1 MRRQKSRNQKTEHRQ
16 WPMVILWIILLLAA
30 LFPARYI
37 NSMYGYAAF
46 FFLLFLGILALIVL
60 TVQSRQIEVTAGG
73 MEKGQTACLRGEAVD
88 LKLGIKNRSIF
99 VCPWAHTEFFV
110 SDLFGDTDSLLD
122 VDFTIAARSVS
133 EFPFSVDMKHIG
145 VYQVG
150 VKQVRLKD
158 MFGMF
163 ERKIPLNGMYEVFV
177 KPRIYVLEDLDV
189 EEQLSLDANE
199 ERKNAVPNGMD
210 YAGVREYT
218 EGDPMKQ
225 IHWKLSAHTVNY
237 MTKISEN
244 SCQSDVSLI
253 LDTAAQPAESEELMD
268 LYDALLETAF
278 SILEVLKR
286 QDVGYSLIYCD
297 RKNQVRRSIPKGGES
312 DMEYIRRFH
321 SIEAE
326 PSADYPD
333 GAFLVEQESG
343 MQNRSANLIVCTSC
357 VTSELIQQLLK
368 VKRQHRQ
375 PELYVIYPKRLVQRE
390 REELMMPL
398 RMLDEAG
405 IPWHPVSTGYRQN
418 RTEVKR

>member
-1 MRRQKSRNQKTEHRQ
+1 MSENQ
-16 WPMVILWIILLLAA
+16 
-30 LFPARYI
+30 
-37 NSMYGYAAF
+37 S
-46 FFLLFLGILALIVL
+46 
-60 TVQSRQIEVTAGG
+60 QSTQG
-73 MEKGQTACLRGEAVD
+73 
-88 LKLGIKNRSIF
+88 
-99 VCPWAHTEFFV
+99 
-110 SDLFGDTDSLLD
+110 
-122 VDFTIAARSVS
+122 
-133 EFPFSVDMKHIG
+133 
-145 VYQVG
+145 
-150 VKQVRLKD
+150 
-158 MFGMF
+158 
-163 ERKIPLNGMYEVFV
+163 
-177 KPRIYVLEDLDV
+177 LEDV
-189 EEQLSLDANE
+189 ITYAM
-199 ERKNAVPNGMD
+199 NAEKT
-210 YAGVREYT
+210 RLRQSES
-218 EGDPMKQ
+218 MKME
-225 IHWKLSAHTVNY
+225 LVG
-237 MTKISEN
+237 
-244 SCQSDVSLI
+244 
-253 LDTAAQPAESEELMD
+253 ESEELMD

-390 REELMMPL
+390 REELMMAL

>member
-1 MRRQKSRNQKTEHRQ
+1 MRRQKSRRKKREHRQ
-16 WPMVILWIILLLAA
+16 WFMVILWILILLVA

-46 FFLLFLGILALIVL
+46 FFLFFLGLLAWIVL
-60 TVQSRQIEVTAGG
+60 AVQSRRIKVTAGG
-73 MEKGQTACLRGEAVD
+73 MENGQTACLRGEAVD
-88 LKLGIKNRSIF
+88 LKLGIENRSVF
-99 VCPWAHTEFFV
+99 VCPWAHAEFFV
-110 SDLFGDTDSLLD
+110 SDLFGDADSLLD

-145 VYQVG
+145 IYQVG

-177 KPRIYVLEDLDV
+177 KPRIYALEDLAV
-189 EEQLSLDANE
+189 EEQISLDANDE
-199 ERKNAVPNGMD
+199 QNNPVPNGMD

-237 MTKISEN
+237 MTKLSEN

-253 LDTAAQPAESEELMD
+253 LDTAAQPAETEELMD

-286 QDVGYSLIYCD
+286 QDAGYSLIYCD
-297 RKNQVRRSIPKGGES
+297 RQNQVCRSIPKGGES

-321 SIEAE
+321 PIMAE
-326 PSADYPD
+326 PSSDYPD
-333 GAFLVEQESG
+333 GAFLVEQESK
-343 MQNRSANLIVCTSC
+343 MQNRSANLIVCTARI
-357 VTSELIQQLLK
+357 TSELVQQLIQ

-375 PELYVIYPKRLVQRE
+375 PELYVIYPERLVQRE

-418 RTEVKR
+418 LTEVKR